1 MTRTLGPEVDT
12 ISVDYSL
19 VRDIVDKVNE
29 LIDQDAQQRGRRLG
43 RADERQLAMARTMDV
58 IVREGAARARQ
69 GLDMWSEDQ
78 ENAIRDAVMDS
89 MFRLGRIQKLFKNPD
104 VEDLYIAGT
113 RPAHARLSDGSTTER
128 QMVSARPIIDM
139 RLPDGQRAAGIW
151 EVVPE
156 PHLTIR
162 CHRYV
167 DITLEKLIGM
177 GMVSRSMANFLYA
190 AVRGRRSILVI
201 GVPGAGKTPLV
212 RAPGPW
218 VDRYERFATL
228 ETEYELFLHKIFD
241 TNEDGVAKP
250 RYPLLIPIEA
260 RPGTGETGANGRPAG
275 EMSVADLFP
284 ASLRHSLQRLLIGE
298 MRGEETVPTLMA
310 MARGYRGSMASFH
323 ANSARKA
330 FNSLQSAVTFY
341 AHNVSAHAA
350 MSLVADAVDI
360 VVFVDR
366 EVTATGTVRY
376 VSEIL
381 EVHELAENGQ
391 PASTPIYG
399 PDPARE
405 EFDPRGYPLHQPEG
419 NALWARRAGLDLN
432 WLHPSR
438 GEWAQPFPERQLT

>member
-1 MTRTLGPEVDT
+1 
-12 ISVDYSL
+12 
-19 VRDIVDKVNE
+19 
-29 LIDQDAQQRGRRLG
+29 
-43 RADERQLAMARTMDV
+43 
-58 IVREGAARARQ
+58 
-69 GLDMWSEDQ
+69 
-78 ENAIRDAVMDS
+78 
-89 MFRLGRIQKLFKNPD
+89 
-104 VEDLYIAGT
+104 
-113 RPAHARLSDGSTTER
+113 
-128 QMVSARPIIDM
+128 MVSSRPIIDM
-139 RLPDGQRAAGIW
+139 RLPDGQRAAGMW

-201 GVPGAGKTPLV
+201 GVPGAGKTTLL
-212 RAPGPW
+212 RALAQC
-218 VDRYERFATL
+218 VDRFERFATL

-241 TNEDGVAKP
+241 TNAEGVTKP
-250 RYPLLIPIEA
+250 RYPLLVPIEA
-260 RPGTGETGANGRPAG
+260 RPGTGETGPNGRPAG
-275 EMSVADLFP
+275 EMSIADLFP

-298 MRGEETVPTLMA
+298 MRGEEIVPTLMS

-330 FNSLQSAVTFY
+330 FNSLQSAVTFH

-350 MSLVADAVDI
+350 MSLVADALDL

-366 EVTATGTVRY
+366 EETASGTIRY

-391 PASTPIYG
+391 PASTMIYG

-405 EFDPRGYPLHQPEG
+405 EFDPRGYPLHLPEG
-419 NALWARRAGLDLN
+419 NALWARRAGLDLT

-438 GEWAQPFPERQLT
+438 GDWAGPFPERQLA

>member
-1 MTRTLGPEVDT
+1 
-12 ISVDYSL
+12 
-19 VRDIVDKVNE
+19 
-29 LIDQDAQQRGRRLG
+29 
-43 RADERQLAMARTMDV
+43 
-58 IVREGAARARQ
+58 
-69 GLDMWSEDQ
+69 
-78 ENAIRDAVMDS
+78 
-89 MFRLGRIQKLFKNPD
+89 
-104 VEDLYIAGT
+104 
-113 RPAHARLSDGSTTER
+113 
-128 QMVSARPIIDM
+128 M

-201 GVPGAGKTPLV
+201 GAPGAGKTTLL
-212 RAPGPW
+212 RALAQCI
-218 VDRYERFATL
+218 DRYERFATL

-241 TNEDGVAKP
+241 TNAEGVAKP

-260 RPGTGETGANGRPAG
+260 RPGTGETGPNGRPAG

-298 MRGEETVPTLMA
+298 MRAEEIVPTLMS

-350 MSLVADAVDI
+350 MSLVADALDL

-366 EVTATGTVRY
+366 EVTATGTTRF

-391 PASTPIYG
+391 PASTMIYG
-399 PDPARE
+399 PDPAQE
-405 EFDPRGYPLHQPEG
+405 EFDPRGYPMQQPEG

-438 GEWAQPFPERQLT
+438 GEWAAPFPERHLT